1 MPTPARNDVCETE
14 VLGFARNDKDE
25 IEFSYSA
32 RNDVGMESRCVRH
45 GIIFLGN
52 EYSALEVEK
61 RADGFYLVQI
71 VSSGSENGD
80 KTRKESV
87 VFEAKLS
94 ERVKSVVLKMK
105 FAGEGRLGKVIF
117 SCETDGENGKI
128 DFVFGPFRTENAH
141 WVGGRYGWF

>member
-1 MPTPARNDVCETE
+1 MYEKKIEILRDDGLLRFACNDE
-14 VLGFARNDKDE
+14 GE
-25 IEFSYSA
+25 IEVC
-32 RNDVGMESRCVRH
+32 NDVGAESHSVRH

-80 KTRKESV
+80 ETRTESV

-94 ERVKSVVLKMK
+94 ECVKSVVLEMK
-105 FAGEGRLGKVIF
+105 FSGEGRLGKVIF

-128 DFVFGPFRTENAH
+128 DFVSEPFRTENAH